1 MFSIFSRTKPL
12 YLPVHVL
19 FLLGIWKEFL
29 GKKIFFILQIK
40 VRHKVLNRSE
50 RVKYMYTCIL
60 FDLTIMIKIQPVG
73 CPIAISLSVRKI
85 LFVQSITSI
94 SIPCLSFLLK
104 LQLQGVFWFEIRN
117 EPIVWIEVK
126 VLKPIRV
133 KSLFLTYDNFFSCG
147 QNWRKPHLRVLM
159 SKMSAVTLNKCPSS
173 CPLK

>member
-1 MFSIFSRTKPL
+1 
-12 YLPVHVL
+12 
-19 FLLGIWKEFL
+19 
-29 GKKIFFILQIK
+29 
-40 VRHKVLNRSE
+40 
-50 RVKYMYTCIL
+50 
-60 FDLTIMIKIQPVG
+60 MIKIQPVR

-133 KSLFLTYDNFFSCG
+133 KSLFLTYDNFIFL
-147 QNWRKPHLRVLM
+147 WPKL
-159 SKMSAVTLNKCPSS
+159 T
-173 CPLK
+173 